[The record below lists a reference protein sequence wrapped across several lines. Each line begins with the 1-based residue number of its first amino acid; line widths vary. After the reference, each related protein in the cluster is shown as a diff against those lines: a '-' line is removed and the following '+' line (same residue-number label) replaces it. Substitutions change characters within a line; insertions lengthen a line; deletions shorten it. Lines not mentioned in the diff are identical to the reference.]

1 MSDAL
6 LSACQA
12 VLERAEHVKL
22 VDDRLTKMAQTAPPH
37 LLAVPDWRREAGSFA
52 GHADD
57 TITWLMIHNAINFCY
72 WPDPEQ
78 PRWYTQVDGELIGQ
92 DDEAFGVMAALG
104 SAIRSGVPM
113 GDFRWLQQ
121 IEADELAALLAPA
134 PGAGKLPM
142 MRERLAALQELGGAK
157 RLYSSPPSIFEAA
170 RGSAARFVQLLI
182 DASPSFEDTQVY
194 ENISLP
200 FRKRAWLCA
209 AMIFGRF
216 QDDPI
221 RAFHDPEVI
230 PVFAD
235 YRLPQ
240 LLRGA
245 GALVLSDDLA
255 RRIDA
260 EEQIAADS
268 REEIELRAAAVVAA
282 ERLREELGV
291 IHGVPP
297 MRLQVD
303 HFLWRT
309 AVQVDAQLPP
319 FHRTRTTRY

>member
-6 LSACQA
+6 VAACEA
-12 VLERAEHVKL
+12 VLDKAMYVRLDDERL
-22 VDDRLTKMAQTAPPH
+22 QRMADSAPPH
-37 LLAVPDWRREAGSFA
+37 LLAIPHWDEGFE

-57 TITWLMIHNAINFCY
+57 AVTWLVTHNAINFSY
-72 WPDPEQ
+72 FPEPGQ
-78 PRWYTQVDGELIGQ
+78 QRWFTQVSGELVGQ
-92 DDEAFGVMAALG
+92 DDEALGVMAALG
-104 SAIRSGVPM
+104 SALRSGVPL
-113 GDFRWLQQ
+113 GDWRWLQQ
-121 IEADELAALLAPA
+121 LEEDELAAILAPA
-134 PGAGKLPM
+134 PGAGRLPM
-142 MRERLAALQELGGAK
+142 LKERLAMLHDLGRGQRFAA
-157 RLYSSPPSIFEAA
+157 SPASLFESA
-170 RGSAARFVQLLI
+170 RGSAARFVENLVT
-182 DASPSFEDTQVY
+182 AAPGWEDTQQY
-194 ENISLP
+194 GDITLP

-221 RAFHDPEVI
+221 RAFHDPEAI

-240 LLRGA
+240 ILRGA
-245 GALVLSDDLA
+245 GALVLADALA
-255 RRIDA
+255 ARIDA
-260 EEQIAADS
+260 HDPIAADS
-268 REEIELRAAAVVAA
+268 PEEIELRAAAIVAA
-282 ERLREELGV
+282 ERLREKLGA

-309 AVQVDAQLPP
+309 AVQVDDKLPP